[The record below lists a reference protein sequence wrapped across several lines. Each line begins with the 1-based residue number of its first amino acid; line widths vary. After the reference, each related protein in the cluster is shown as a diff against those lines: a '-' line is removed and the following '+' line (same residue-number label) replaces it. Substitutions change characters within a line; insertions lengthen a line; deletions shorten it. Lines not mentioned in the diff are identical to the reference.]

1 MLRLLPWPLLFLLSA
16 SLAAQD
22 VRFVPQSRESIERRL
37 DALAVTNSE
46 RAATMRKLFHEAG
59 CGERLSDAPVR
70 GAKLPNVVCDLP
82 GERSDTIVVGA
93 HYDKT
98 GAGQGAIDNWAGVS
112 LLPAL
117 FESLADEPR
126 NHTFIFIAFAEEES
140 GLLGS
145 HSFVR
150 HLGKDGAR
158 RVLAMVNLDSLGLGP
173 TKVGITT
180 SSEHLVRWASAV
192 SRSMKLPL
200 EGMSYDQVGRSDS
213 ASFRAKKIP
222 TIDFHSVTT
231 ETLAVLHSK
240 EDRLDRI
247 ARDDFFE
254 SYRLIAAY
262 LALLDTGRAW
272 PAGK

>member
-1 MLRLLPWPLLFLLSA
+1 M
-16 SLAAQD
+16 
-22 VRFVPQSRESIERRL
+22 PQSRESIERRL

-46 RAATMRKLFHEAG
+46 RAATLRKLFSEAG
-59 CGERLSDAPVR
+59 CGEHLVDQPVR
-70 GAKLPNVVCDLP
+70 GAKLPNVVCRLA
-82 GERSDTIVVGA
+82 GERSETIVVGA
-93 HYDKT
+93 HYDKI

-126 NHTFIFIAFAEEES
+126 KHTFVFVAFAEEEQ

-145 HSFVR
+145 HAFVR
-150 HLGKDGAR
+150 DLGKDGVR
-158 RVLAMVNLDSLGLGP
+158 RILAMVNLDSLGLGP

-180 SSEHLVRWASAV
+180 SSDHLVRWASAV

-200 EGMSYDQVGRSDS
+200 EGMSYDQVGTSDS
-213 ASFRAKKIP
+213 ASFRPKKIP
-222 TIDFHSVTT
+222 TIDFHSVTS
-231 ETLAVLHSK
+231 ETLDILHS
-240 EDRLDRI
+240 EADRLDRV
-247 ARDDFFE
+247 ARDDLFE

-272 PAGK
+272 PADK